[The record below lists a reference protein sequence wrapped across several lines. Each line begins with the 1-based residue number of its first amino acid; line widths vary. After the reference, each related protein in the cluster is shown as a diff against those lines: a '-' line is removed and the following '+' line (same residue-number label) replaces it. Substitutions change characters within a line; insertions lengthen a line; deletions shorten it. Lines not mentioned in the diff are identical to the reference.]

1 VWCEQLHLSLFHRG
15 EASLFEEFVLN
26 KKIKNHEVINI
37 AELPTAMSPAFIGGA
52 RGMTVDNSYRGR
64 HAVFY

>member
-1 VWCEQLHLSLFHRG
+1 M
-15 EASLFEEFVLN
+15 FEEFVLN